1 MLQARIGSSLLR
13 AAFHF
18 DAGSTST
25 SATAVRSPRASTTG
39 AIVKTCGW
47 EPQLIAQF
55 SDAPGDLRRPV
66 RHYRRRP
73 PGCPRLWAGAHPQ
86 ASPAAVRGH
95 ATPVPGFYLGGG
107 GVHPG
112 VPGLLGA
119 GMLAAQVA
127 GVGYGLAGPPA
138 ARP

>member
-1 MLQARIGSSLLR
+1 VSGISFRCRKHQHLGHCRPVTAGQHDGSNCQDLWMGAAADRAILRRARRSV
-13 AAFHF
+13 
-18 DAGSTST
+18 
-25 SATAVRSPRASTTG
+25 TAVR
-39 AIVKTCGW
+39 
-47 EPQLIAQF
+47 L
-55 SDAPGDLRRPV
+55 
-66 RHYRRRP
+66 RRP

-127 GVGYGLAGPPA
+127 GVSYGLAGPPA

>member
-1 MLQARIGSSLLR
+1 
-13 AAFHF
+13 
-18 DAGSTST
+18 
-25 SATAVRSPRASTTG
+25 
-39 AIVKTCGW
+39 
-47 EPQLIAQF
+47 
-55 SDAPGDLRRPV
+55 
-66 RHYRRRP
+66 
-73 PGCPRLWAGAHPQ
+73 
-86 ASPAAVRGH
+86 VRGH